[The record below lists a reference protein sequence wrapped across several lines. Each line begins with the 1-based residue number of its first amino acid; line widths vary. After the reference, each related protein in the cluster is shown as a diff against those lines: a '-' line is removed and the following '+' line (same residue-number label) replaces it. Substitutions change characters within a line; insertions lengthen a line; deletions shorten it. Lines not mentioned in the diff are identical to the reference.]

1 MLYTKLSM
9 FAQVVSR
16 QNFSEHYA
24 AFDPLVDS
32 FDSYD
37 YKLSRSVTHHLRM
50 DDTKTFAYWG

>member
-37 YKLSRSVTHHLRM
+37 YKLS
-50 DDTKTFAYWG
+50 